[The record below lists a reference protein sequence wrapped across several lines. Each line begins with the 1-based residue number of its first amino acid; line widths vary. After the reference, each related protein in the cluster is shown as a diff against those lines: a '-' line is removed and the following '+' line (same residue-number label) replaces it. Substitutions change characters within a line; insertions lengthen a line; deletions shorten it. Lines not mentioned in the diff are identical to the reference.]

1 MTEIRTYSKKQMND
15 FGLASIT
22 KYLETSMTTQM
33 RSF

>member
-1 MTEIRTYSKKQMND
+1 MTEIRTYSKQMND

-33 RSF
+33 KSF